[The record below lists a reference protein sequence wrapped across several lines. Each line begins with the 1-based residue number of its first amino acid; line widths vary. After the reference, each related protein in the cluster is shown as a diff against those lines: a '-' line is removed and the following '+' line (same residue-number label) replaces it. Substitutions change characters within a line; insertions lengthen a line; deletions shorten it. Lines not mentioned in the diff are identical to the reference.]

1 MSDSEIEQEIQAK
14 GKTAPRITPADI
26 EADIVGEHYFTAEH
40 GARHPQATNMRDFG
54 NVPSCLGLLTFCVLV
69 LRNGTKVVGINYGAI
84 DPAQHDAKRGR
95 EEARKQAE
103 EKVWELLG
111 FRLRDELARPV
122 LSEADAQADLNGTP
136 RPDFYA
142 D

>member
-26 EADIVGEHYFTAEH
+26 EANIKSEWFFTASDGVF
-40 GARHPQATNMRDFG
+40 GATELLMEDEDKY
-54 NVPSCLGLLTFCVLV
+54 LGLLTFCVLV

>member
-26 EADIVGEHYFTAEH
+26 EANIKSEWFFTASDGVF
-40 GARHPQATNMRDFG
+40 GATELLMEDEDKH
-54 NVPSCLGLLTFCVLV
+54 LGLLTFCVLV